1 MKILFIFAHPDD
13 EAFGPAGTIA
23 KLAREGNQIWIVSM
37 CQGNRPGAEDVAI
50 SRQTAFASSCTALG
64 AYPVLLKSDDVYLD
78 YHIAVNEITR
88 IVNSIKPDTVYTH
101 SLADIH
107 RDHRITAEA
116 CMVACRPKPESSVQS
131 LYMCEI
137 PASSDWAFDQ
147 FGKFQPQVYVDI
159 TEYMEIKRIV
169 MELYSTEVYKYP
181 DARSIKSMEVMAQNR
196 GRQVGLEYA
205 EAFQLVYSRDNN
217 K

>member
-37 CQGNRPGAEDVAI
+37 CQGNRPGAEDVAS

-64 AYPVLLKSDDVYLD
+64 AYPVLLKSNDVYLD
-78 YHIAVNEITR
+78 YHVAVNEITR
-88 IVNSIKPDTVYTH
+88 IVNGVKPDTVYTH
-101 SLADIH
+101 SMADIH

-116 CMVACRPKPESSVQS
+116 CMVACRPKPDCSVQA
-131 LYMCEI
+131 LYTCEI

-147 FGKFQPQVYVDI
+147 FGKFRPQVYVDI
-159 TEYMEIKRIV
+159 TEYIEIKRKII
-169 MELYSTEVYKYP
+169 ELYSTEVYEYP
-181 DARSIKSMEVMAQNR
+181 DARSIMSMEVMAQNR
-196 GRQVGLEYA
+196 GRQVGYDYA